1 MGNTALTGLTSAS
14 SYIAPFV
21 AQKAV
26 DGIMKPV
33 NRWVGEVPCT
43 LNFKP
48 DKLYCVNRWVVNGM
62 PSVGWDPQQYYLLKY
77 SLQGSNDNV
86 TWTTLDTVDNTN
98 TSTISYSSDRTF
110 IPTAAYTYYRVNIT
124 SGLKCNPRIASIS
137 NFQLFA
143 VDPSSPYL
151 SSLAINSGTLSPAFN
166 KTTFA
171 YTATVDY
178 GVTSIVVTPTAE
190 TPTAYGQNVIIKVN
204 GVETASGVGTS
215 VNLAVGVNTINI
227 DVTSAVGYLNQRYT
241 LTVTR
246 LNSNKLTG
254 LSVLNGSTVLPIVPT
269 FNKNTFEYT
278 VEVEK
283 TVQSVMICATSED
296 PASTIKINGGTA
308 VSGQPYGS
316 ITLQKTGN
324 TTVNIIVS
332 TATTSSQQYTVTI
345 KRKENLTLSGLIFK
359 NGKTTLTLQPTFSP
373 THREYTSSTSNA
385 SSITVVPTASNPGD
399 VNITVNGN
407 TVTSGSSYSVTNLR
421 KGENTIIIKVISKI
435 TGNENTYICVIKIS

>member
-316 ITLQKTGN
+316 ITLQKRE
-324 TTVNIIVS
+324 I
-332 TATTSSQQYTVTI
+332 QQ
-345 KRKENLTLSGLIFK
+345 
-359 NGKTTLTLQPTFSP
+359 
-373 THREYTSSTSNA
+373 
-385 SSITVVPTASNPGD
+385 
-399 VNITVNGN
+399 
-407 TVTSGSSYSVTNLR
+407 
-421 KGENTIIIKVISKI
+421 
-435 TGNENTYICVIKIS
+435 